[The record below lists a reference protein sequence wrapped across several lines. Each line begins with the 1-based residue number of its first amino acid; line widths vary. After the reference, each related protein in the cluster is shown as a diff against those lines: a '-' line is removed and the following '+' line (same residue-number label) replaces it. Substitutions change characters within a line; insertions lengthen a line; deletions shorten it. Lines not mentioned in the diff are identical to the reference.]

1 LTGRTKKV
9 THLLFEAEPPRATH
23 ESLMV
28 MINRC
33 GGHKGLVWNPE
44 TSRQSSFDRWTE
56 AKHVPISPEQMA
68 AELAGMEQ
76 ILERVRAI
84 VSIPAEV
91 KWGVVVD
98 WEGY

>member
-1 LTGRTKKV
+1 
-9 THLLFEAEPPRATH
+9 
-23 ESLMV
+23 
-28 MINRC
+28 
-33 GGHKGLVWNPE
+33 
-44 TSRQSSFDRWTE
+44 
-56 AKHVPISPEQMA
+56 MA